1 MSLKVIYKEQDIK
14 SYKKKKTIYLF
25 VYYFEDLSQMFH
37 QRFGCLPINWAG
49 LICVCVGVGGRQ
61 QSPFPLSLVYFNLH
75 SLIQQMPIEQVIW
88 IRQAPRYYNIYTKIL
103 IYKAWSVDYKC
114 RWHTYVNLRHG

>member
-14 SYKKKKTIYLF
+14 SYREKKTIYLF

-49 LICVCVGVGGRQ
+49 LMCVLWEGVAIFSSIEVGLFKP
-61 QSPFPLSLVYFNLH
+61 SFINSINAY
-75 SLIQQMPIEQVIW
+75 
-88 IRQAPRYYNIYTKIL
+88 
-103 IYKAWSVDYKC
+103 
-114 RWHTYVNLRHG
+114 

>member
-37 QRFGCLPINWAG
+37 QCFGCLPINWAG
-49 LICVCVGVGGRQ
+49 WYVCVGGGRQ
-61 QSPFPLSLVYFNLH
+61 QSPFSFKLGLFQPPFINSTNAYWVGDMNK
-75 SLIQQMPIEQVIW
+75 
-88 IRQAPRYYNIYTKIL
+88 QASRHYNIYTKIL
-103 IYKAWSVDYKC
+103 IYKAWSLDFTSADGIPM
-114 RWHTYVNLRHG
+114 WT